1 LIMLICSFF
10 RPSFPGFND
19 ILFTNNLNY
28 QIIGEDLYDLF
39 GCYKSKIQIRIDNEV
54 KTKGTAFVVFD
65 DVMDVRNSFYLPSSL
80 DSKRLIRFV
89 TG

>member
-1 LIMLICSFF
+1 MLICSFF
-10 RPSFPGFND
+10 RPSFPGVNS
-19 ILFTNNLNY
+19 ILNY
-28 QIIGEDLYDLF
+28 QIIGEDFYDLF
-39 GCYKSKIQIRIDNEV
+39 GCYRSRIQIRINNEV